1 MHHNLNCQD
10 LFVFICDSTLF
21 IIVEKTVSIEIGEI
35 LEATEKETQEGMSF
49 NSPYVLIDQVISFS
63 ACRQISAH
71 FVRII
76 YPRPPPRSGQIW
88 RVNRPIHRRG

>member
-21 IIVEKTVSIEIGEI
+21 IIVENTVSIEIGEI

-49 NSPYVLIDQVISFS
+49 NLP
-63 ACRQISAH
+63 
-71 FVRII
+71 
-76 YPRPPPRSGQIW
+76 
-88 RVNRPIHRRG
+88 